1 MEKMLIVMSIL
12 CFVTNMFWLVAKV
25 TGGNFLGKIAV
36 KTIALLGTMLPLIY
50 WLKLLGVI

>member
-1 MEKMLIVMSIL
+1 MLIAMSVM
-12 CFVTNMFWLVAKV
+12 CFIPNMFWLVAKV
-25 TGGNFLGKIAV
+25 TGGGVLGKITV